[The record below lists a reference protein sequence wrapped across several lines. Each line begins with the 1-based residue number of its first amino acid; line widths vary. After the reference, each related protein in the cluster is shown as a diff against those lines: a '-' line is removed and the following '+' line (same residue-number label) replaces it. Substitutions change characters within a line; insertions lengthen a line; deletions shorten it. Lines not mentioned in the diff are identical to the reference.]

1 MAILCACVGDLIRL
15 IIVELSIYQ
24 LSIYQ
29 LSIMPSSSCLWSY
42 VIQTAGKLFGDYVL

>member
-24 LSIYQ
+24 LSI
-29 LSIMPSSSCLWSY
+29 MPSSSCLWSY
-42 VIQTAGKLFGDYVL
+42 VIQTAGKLLGDYVL